1 MTSSY
6 WFWPKNSMVD
16 AKTMASLLITKEDK
30 ARLRRVLGTNLRN
43 DKTYKIDTRRLKD
56 LNGFVH
62 RSARF
67 LLSLPSNSLEE
78 VKNRMYQAV

>member
-16 AKTMASLLITKEDK
+16 VKTMASLLITKEGK
-30 ARLRRVLGTNLRN
+30 VRLRKVLGTLLRN
-43 DKTYKIDTRRLKD
+43 DKTYKIDAGRLKD

-62 RSARF
+62 RSAGF
-67 LLSLPSNSLEE
+67 LLSLPANNLEE
-78 VKNRMYQAV
+78 VKNRLLQAI